1 MPLADPPRPSMELT
15 SVQQVVDYLIG
26 YVRWFSD
33 FINHIDT
40 LNVEELDAA
49 VVNTGI
55 LNANLVKIAA
65 ANGLKSFTIDTN
77 GIVANNGS
85 VDTMKFDLATGLLTI
100 VSALIQSATGYPRVE
115 LNNSTNLLGAYQTA
129 NESIRIDPAGTSGD
143 PILSFFHGS
152 QRKGFMQYLSPDIL
166 LITPVGV
173 SNITMSSGIT
183 LNLIADQIV
192 NVVCSAFRMN
202 GNIGQTASIPYVK
215 NVTAG
220 VPSFGNMNFTNGIL
234 TSWT

>member
-65 ANGLKSFTIDTN
+65 ANGLKSLTIDTN

-100 VSALIQSATGYPRVE
+100 VSALIQSSTGYPRVE
-115 LNNSTNLLGAYQTA
+115 LNNSTNLLAAYLTA
-129 NESIRIDPAGTSGD
+129 NDAIRVVPNFSGGNPAIYFTTGGSTVAYLQDFGTVVG
-143 PILSFFHGS
+143 
-152 QRKGFMQYLSPDIL
+152 
-166 LITPVGV
+166 LITPFGGKDVQLG
-173 SNITMSSGIT
+173 SGKA
-183 LNLIADQIV
+183 LYL
-192 NVVCSAFRMN
+192 SANNGIEMTCAGIRIN
-202 GNIGQTASIPYVK
+202 GNIGASGTVYASATPGGVA
-215 NVTAG
+215 NVPIT
-220 VPSFGNMNFTNGIL
+220 FTNGIR
-234 TSWT
+234 TT

>member
-26 YVRWFSD
+26 YVRWFAD

-40 LNVEELDAA
+40 LNVEELDAT
-49 VVNTGI
+49 VVNAGT

-65 ANGLKSFTIDTN
+65 ANGLNSFTIDTN

-100 VSALIQSATGYPRVE
+100 VSALIQSAAGYPRVE
-115 LNNSTNLLGAYQTA
+115 LNNSTNLIGAYQTA

-143 PILSFFHGS
+143 PVISFYHGGNKMGS
-152 QRKGFMQYLSPDIL
+152 MQYLSPDIL
-166 LITPVGV
+166 IFTANGV
-173 SNITMSSGIT
+173 ANIDLSSGISLLLQAT
-183 LNLIADQIV
+183 NDVRI
-192 NVVCSAFRMN
+192 NCSFLKIN
-202 GNIGQTASIPYVK
+202 GFTGQNASVTYVK
-215 NVTAG
+215 DVIAG
-220 VPSFGNMNFTNGIL
+220 VPSYGSMNFTNGIL
-234 TSWT
+234 TSYT